1 MKKKLKTNGFN
12 ISEYKISVVPYT
24 VKSGETYER
33 LSLEVVAEK
42 NTYAYDIHQDTCYPD
57 IQTIKQHLETSLA
70 KAVEEYLKVE
80 ISEYT
85 ERFYLIVEFQSIGR
99 KQYTG
104 RRTA

>member
-1 MKKKLKTNGFN
+1 MKKLKTNGSR
-12 ISEYKISVVPYT
+12 ISSYQVSVTPYPAE
-24 VKSGETYER
+24 SGETYNKI
-33 LSLEVVAEK
+33 SLVVVAESIK
-42 NTYAYDIHQDTCYPD
+42 YTYDIHQDTCYPD